1 MREPELCEPEL
12 CEPKQKLN
20 LLCIEFLQKLTSTV
34 SAPKMTALELRKQ
47 SLIPQP
53 SSQEAVEAIYAV
65 LNPPLSQNHAQY
77 LCTMKNKLIVT
88 VYD

>member
-1 MREPELCEPEL
+1 MNQNYVNQTFVN
-12 CEPKQKLN
+12 QKSESEIPSL
-20 LLCIEFLQKLTSTV
+20 KLTSTV

-47 SLIPQP
+47 SLIHQP

-65 LNPPLSQNHAQY
+65 LNPTLSQNHAQY